1 MTLSSA
7 AFSSTVNGGETM
19 KRLLLA
25 LTLALAT
32 LPAAHAK
39 EEKAP
44 TPQQER
50 MRHCNE
56 EARKQGLMGDERK
69 QFMRQ
74 CLKGGGEAG
83 KARTEQQQRMADC
96 SRQAKEQNLK
106 GDARRKFMSQCLK
119 KQ

>member
-1 MTLSSA
+1 
-7 AFSSTVNGGETM
+7 M
-19 KRLLLA
+19 KKILIA

-32 LPAAHAK
+32 VSAAHAR

-56 EARKQGLMGDERK
+56 EAGKQGLKGDARK
-69 QFMRQ
+69 EFMSQ
-74 CLKGGGEAG
+74 CLKGGAEPA

-96 SRQAKEQNLK
+96 SREAKEKGLK
-106 GDARRKFMSQCLK
+106 GDERKKFMSQCLK